1 MKDTHQQ
8 SLQQDKNKE
17 DYSTAL
23 EHDDDDDDDDD
34 DSNDDDDEDG
44 NENENEK
51 GAMISV
57 TKPGAVAVRRKDQV
71 TKQRRTT

>member
-1 MKDTHQQ
+1 MKDNQQQ

-23 EHDDDDDDDDD
+23 EHDDDDDDD
-34 DSNDDDDEDG
+34 EDG

-51 GAMISV
+51 RDNDISH
-57 TKPGAVAVRRKDQV
+57 
-71 TKQRRTT
+71 

>member
-23 EHDDDDDDDDD
+23 EHDDDSNDDDDDD
-34 DSNDDDDEDG
+34 DDDD
-44 NENENEK
+44 ENENEK
-51 GAMISV
+51 GNNDFSH
-57 TKPGAVAVRRKDQV
+57 
-71 TKQRRTT
+71 